1 MVPLTAL
8 WLPIV
13 LAAVIVFIA
22 SSIIHMVLP
31 IHKSDYKKLPNEDK
45 LLDALRGESLAP
57 GLYHFPHCA
66 DHKQMNTP
74 EMQEKY
80 KKGPVGLLTIMPSGV
95 PAMGG
100 FLAKWF
106 VFCLLVGFFTAYL
119 AGRTLA
125 PGAHYLAVF
134 RVAGTAAFMG
144 YGLGNF
150 VDSVWKG
157 QPWSNTIK
165 HMIDGL
171 LYGLL
176 TAGTFGWLWPR

>member
-1 MVPLTAL
+1 V
-8 WLPIV
+8 V
-13 LAAVIVFIA
+13 SAVFVFIA

-31 IHKSDYKKLPNEDK
+31 IHKSDYRKLPNEEK
-45 LLDALRGESLAP
+45 LLEAMRSETLP
-57 GLYHFPHCA
+57 TGLYHFPHAASMKECGS
-66 DHKQMNTP
+66 P
-74 EMQEKY
+74 EMVEKF
-80 KKGPVGLLTIMPSGV
+80 KKGPVGLLTVMPSGA

-106 VFCLLVGFFTAYL
+106 VYCLLVGLFTAYL

-125 PGAHYLAVF
+125 PGTHYLAVF

-144 YGLGNF
+144 YGLGHF
-150 VDSVWKG
+150 VNSVWGG

-165 HMIDGL
+165 HIIDGL